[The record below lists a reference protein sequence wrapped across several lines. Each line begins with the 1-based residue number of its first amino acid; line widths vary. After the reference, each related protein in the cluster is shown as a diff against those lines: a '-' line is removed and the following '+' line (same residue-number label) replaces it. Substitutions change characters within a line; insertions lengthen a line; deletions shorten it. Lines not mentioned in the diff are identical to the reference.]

1 MVMVTA
7 SGPVTEA
14 LLKLA
19 KAGPVRIEVTC
30 FSRFRYS
37 ALASSGV
44 PSWKTMPGRKVMV
57 KDVKSAFDVI
67 DWARYG
73 STPPDALTMAM
84 GSKTVR
90 P

>member
-1 MVMVTA
+1 MA
-7 SGPVTEA
+7 
-14 LLKLA
+14 A
-19 KAGPVRIEVTC
+19 KAGPVRTEVAA
-30 FSRFRYS
+30 FSMLRWS

-44 PSWKTMPGRKVMV
+44 PSWKTMPGRSVMV

-67 DWARYG
+67 DSARYG
-73 STPPDALTMAM
+73 STPPAAFTMAM

>member
-1 MVMVTA
+1 MLV
-7 SGPVTEA
+7 
-14 LLKLA
+14 A
-19 KAGPVRIEVTC
+19 KAGPVRMDVAC
-30 FSRFRYS
+30 FSRFRCS

-44 PSWKTMPGRKVMV
+44 PSWKTMPGRSVMV
-57 KDVKSAFDVI
+57 NDVKSAFEVI

-73 STPPDALTMAM
+73 STCPAAFTIAM